1 MLRLYE
7 SNSVAENFLE
17 RVGHI
22 SVVLLNAMPVNV
34 YGFPLF
40 NVKRFLILFL
50 DRENE
55 GQRSPY
61 VD

>member
-50 DRENE
+50 DRE
-55 GQRSPY
+55 GQEDSE
-61 VD
+61 VLM